1 MAIILEVKDYCHE
14 CLDFTADV
22 EKPHREDGFYGDEWS
37 DTVIHCKNRN
47 RCEAIKRYLEKGMKD
62 G

>member
-1 MAIILEVKDYCHE
+1 MAIILDVKEYCE
-14 CLDFTADV
+14 SCLDFIPDV
-22 EKPHREDGFYGDEWS
+22 DKPQREDGFYGDKWS

-47 RCEAIKRYLEKGMKD
+47 RCEGIKRYLEKVMKD